1 MKLNVKLLIILI
13 VALIL
18 LILPILLKENDLKI
32 GEYSYFYE
40 RMVNLAEEKLNY
52 DKLSYSGRDFT
63 YDLGP
68 IYLLLFLNNFFDI
81 KILLFVL
88 PIFFGLIII
97 LLFYFLLRKLD
108 IEENVIILTLVFFI
122 ISPVIFYI
130 FTSYNK
136 FTVIL
141 PLIFLFINL
150 FIYQNKF
157 FKLSSLI
164 FLFLLGFFSY
174 KAILMSLLFILIY
187 LIKQKNLKQIYLPLF
202 ISFISLIIAYLS
214 RLITYG
220 IINTGIE
227 ENYFKNLFSDL
238 GSLYGLSIALFF
250 FLIFGLNYLWK
261 SKYKYIHV
269 YIAFLIL
276 IILTILNKDFIIYFN
291 FLAFYLAALGVNY
304 LINSK
309 WDSEIIR
316 KLTIFLLIFILIFS
330 SYNSL
335 LAIKNSQPNKEVYDA
350 LVDLRNYGSND
361 DIVFSHYKYGIL
373 INSIANRKN
382 FMDNNFNYIKDIKER
397 YDDMQTLFYTRNA
410 DLAKKIL
417 TKYNIKYIL
426 ITNEMKEGLVW
437 NQKDEGLLFVLEN
450 SKEFRR
456 VIYSDKVE
464 IWRVK

>member
-63 YDLGP
+63 YDFGP
-68 IYLLLFLNNFFDI
+68 VSLLLFLNNFFDI

-88 PIFFGLIII
+88 PIFFGLITI

>member
-52 DKLSYSGRDFT
+52 DKLSYSGRDLT

-68 IYLLLFLNNFFDI
+68 VSLLLFLNNFFDI

-88 PIFFGLIII
+88 PIFFGLITI

>member
-52 DKLSYSGRDFT
+52 DRLSYSGRDFT
-63 YDLGP
+63 YDFGP
-68 IYLLLFLNNFFDI
+68 VSLLLFLNNFFDI

-88 PIFFGLIII
+88 PIFFGLITIF
-97 LLFYFLLRKLD
+97 LFYFLLRKLD